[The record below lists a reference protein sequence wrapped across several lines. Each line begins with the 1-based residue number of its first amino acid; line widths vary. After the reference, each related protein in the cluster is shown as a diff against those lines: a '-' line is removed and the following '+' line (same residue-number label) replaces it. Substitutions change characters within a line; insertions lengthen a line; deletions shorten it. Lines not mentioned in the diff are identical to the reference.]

1 MVKFTNS
8 FLCTDGSGY
17 WSDRQAVVKVLGM
30 DVTYINDEQDFGELR
45 VYFDTRTWN
54 VNTDGLIY
62 TDRNFLS
69 SLRQLL
75 NDLGYAGQD
84 VEYSEQGM
92 QGDDFVSLDIGQEF
106 LQSWLAQTV
115 DL

>member
-1 MVKFTNS
+1 MKKFTDT
-8 FLCTDGSGY
+8 FLSTNGSGY
-17 WSDRQAVVKVLGM
+17 WSDRQAVVKILSM
-30 DVTYINDEQDFGELR
+30 DVPYINEDQDFGELR

-62 TDRNFLS
+62 TDKNFMTGLC
-69 SLRQLL
+69 QLL
-75 NDLGYAGQD
+75 NDLGFAGED
-84 VEYSEQGM
+84 VTYSEQGM

-106 LQSWLAQTV
+106 LQTWLAQTV